1 MSSSMILSDDQ
12 QDALDLIHGS
22 RNTAIFLTGK
32 AGTGKSTVLSKIK
45 GRKVFTALTGLAAS
59 LIGGRTLHSFLSMG
73 PNTKKANY
81 YRAGK
86 RLEKVDYLIID
97 EVSMMNTHMFEEVL
111 IALHKAHYGGKLILV
126 GDFKQLKPVQG
137 ALCNTSDKWKIIT
150 EIALT
155 TCHRQE
161 DETFIEILNDVR
173 DSKITDRLQ
182 AFLAERIVDEP
193 PRDYTAIYPFKKR
206 ANALNAERLGEL
218 DTEPHLFDMVISDI
232 SSKIFDNDEEYMDL
246 VEKQTNFS
254 SDLVLKERARIMTI
268 VNHPEGD
275 YVNGSTGIIISIH
288 PDIIHIMLDN
298 GHEVSIEVQA
308 VDYTNGADQ
317 HMFTYHQFPLM
328 LAWATTIHKSQG
340 QSISRLYVDTRS
352 QFAAGMTYVALSRAI
367 DPDHLKVSAIL

>member
-1 MSSSMILSDDQ
+1 MNLSSDQ
-12 QDALDLIHGS
+12 LTALDLIQGS
-22 RNTAIFLTGK
+22 KHAAIFLTGK

-86 RLEKVDYLIID
+86 RLENVDYLIID

-111 IALHKAHYGGKLILV
+111 NTLHRARYGGKLILV
-126 GDFKQLKPVQG
+126 GDFRQLRPVQG
-137 ALCNTSDKWKIIT
+137 DLCNTSSKWKIIH

-155 TCHRQE
+155 TCHRQ
-161 DETFIEILNDVR
+161 DDNTFIEILNDVR
-173 DSKITDRLQ
+173 DSRITDQ
-182 AFLAERIVDEP
+182 VQDFLKERIVEEP

-218 DTEPHLFDMVISDI
+218 DTEPHLFDMAISDI
-232 SSKIFDNDEEYMDL
+232 SSKIFDNEEEYMDL

-254 SDLVLKERARIMTI
+254 SDLVLKEGARVMTI
-268 VNHPEGD
+268 VNHPDGH
-275 YVNGSTGIIISIH
+275 YVNGSTGIIISINT
-288 PDIIHIMLDN
+288 DTIHVKLDN
-298 GHEVSIEVQA
+298 DYDVHIEVQTI
-308 VDYTNGADQ
+308 DHTNGADQ

-352 QFAAGMTYVALSRAI
+352 QFAEGMTYVALSRAT
-367 DPDHLKVSAIL
+367 DPEHLKVSAVL